1 MKEEILGLLKRL
13 SGHDFIRLTS
23 RGNTA
28 IYTALYCAKEL
39 NRKKQVLVPD
49 QGGWFTYKKYPK
61 QLDMKL
67 LVVKTHYGLIN
78 IDDLKQKTKTANC
91 LIYSTPAGYFAEQPV
106 KEIYSVCK
114 KNKCIVILDITG
126 SIGKHDYGKFCDFSV
141 CSFGEAKP
149 VNLGYGG
156 FVSACKKEYFD
167 EPEDIFVTSSF
178 EEGYY
183 SRLLEKLKSLKERHR
198 LFEKVNKKIK
208 KELSDFEIL
217 HKDSDGINVI
227 VKFKDENEKKKI
239 IDYCEKNRLE
249 FTICPRYIRVKEKAV
264 SIEVKRLE

>member
-1 MKEEILGLLKRL
+1 MKEEIIILLKKL

-28 IYTALYCAKEL
+28 IFTALYCAKEL
-39 NRKKQVLVPD
+39 NKKKDVLVPD

-61 QLDMKL
+61 QLEL
-67 LVVKTHYGLIN
+67 NVNVVKTDYGVL
-78 IDDLKQKTKTANC
+78 DLKELEEKSKNANC

-106 KEIYSVCK
+106 KEIYSICK
-114 KNKCIVILDITG
+114 KNKCIVILDIAG
-126 SIGKHDYGKFCDFSV
+126 CIGKHNYGLYCDFAV
-141 CSFGEAKP
+141 GSFGLGKP

-156 FVSACKKEYFD
+156 FVSAREKEFFD
-167 EPEDIFVTSSF
+167 EPEDAFVSSSF
-178 EEGYY
+178 EEEYY
-183 SRLLEKLKSLKERHR
+183 SRLLEKLKSLKKRYQM
-198 LFEKVNKKIK
+198 FDKVSKKIK

-227 VKFKDENEKKKI
+227 VKFNSEDEKNKLIK
-239 IDYCEKNRLE
+239 YCEKNKLE
-249 FTICPRYIRVKEKAV
+249 FTLCPRYIRVKTKAV